1 MSAVHG
7 NLPVGD
13 LNHFQ
18 LFHEGPAQMS
28 NMATAG
34 GWRQRRMRPVHA
46 GKLTVPFSFQDFRAA
61 EVANYFSSNSVP
73 SVDKCVAIL
82 THRRKRTNFTQQ
94 QIEVLEKV
102 YSDTKY
108 PDIYLRERLEAL
120 TGLPE
125 SRIQVWFQNRRAK
138 SRRQVG
144 SSVSLKVSGSQSAS
158 FNPLQSRMGPEKV
171 YDKSHAPEPHQI
183 GGFGRE
189 DGFRAPA
196 LPSADDHHRTG
207 VAAKPTSF
215 APISCLYDKDVK
227 PEQIQC
233 RELSV
238 NVPCCNVHLYPR
250 QNEPHPKVQAN
261 VSAGNQSSKVLVE
274 YDNFPPNKTIGPEM
288 KVVIPPI
295 PTQNNFSRSSP
306 KDSSCQIQFPQ
317 VRFDPFS
324 PAPGTEAQDFTD
336 SDSDWE
342 NEAMAGFNGFM

>member
-1 MSAVHG
+1 MR
-7 NLPVGD
+7 VGD

-18 LFHEGPAQMS
+18 MYHEGPLQMNGMVNS
-28 NMATAG
+28 DYGATD
-34 GWRQRRMRPVHA
+34 V
-46 GKLTVPFSFQDFRAA
+46 T
-61 EVANYFSSNSVP
+61 NYFNSANSVP
-73 SVDKCVAIL
+73 RADKCVAIL

-144 SSVSLKVSGSQSAS
+144 SSVSMKVNNPSAAGPFSQ
-158 FNPLQSRMGPEKV
+158 LQSRMGPENV
-171 YDKSHAPEPHQI
+171 YDNSHSAEAHRI
-183 GGFGRE
+183 GGFGLE
-189 DGFRAPA
+189 DSFRPTMHQNTEDQHRTS
-196 LPSADDHHRTG
+196 LPS
-207 VAAKPTSF
+207 KPSSYEHTSV
-215 APISCLYDKDVK
+215 SCIYEKEGTRVK
-227 PEQIQC
+227 PEQM
-233 RELSV
+233 SV
-238 NVPCCNVHLYPR
+238 NVPCCNVHLYPKENGR
-250 QNEPHPKVQAN
+250 HSKMEAN
-261 VSAGNQSSKVLVE
+261 VTGNQGPRVLVE

-306 KDSSCQIQFPQ
+306 KDNGCQIQYPQ
-317 VRFDPFS
+317 VRATDDGFSHFS
-324 PAPGTEAQDFTD
+324 PIHGTEAQDFTD

-342 NEAMAGFNGFM
+342 NEAMASFGGFM

>member
-7 NLPVGD
+7 NMRVGD

-18 LFHEGPAQMS
+18 MYHEGPLQM
-28 NMATAG
+28 NGMVNPDYGATDVTNFFNSA
-34 GWRQRRMRPVHA
+34 
-46 GKLTVPFSFQDFRAA
+46 
-61 EVANYFSSNSVP
+61 SSVSR
-73 SVDKCVAIL
+73 VDKCVAIL

-144 SSVSLKVSGSQSAS
+144 SSVSMKVA
-158 FNPLQSRMGPEKV
+158 NPPAAGTFGQIQSRMGPEEV
-171 YDKSHAPEPHQI
+171 YDNSRGAEPRRR
-183 GGFGRE
+183 GGFVLE
-189 DGFRAPA
+189 EGFRALHRSPEE
-196 LPSADDHHRTG
+196 PTKPGGYDHASG
-207 VAAKPTSF
+207 
-215 APISCLYDKDVK
+215 SCLFEEEAT
-227 PEQIQC
+227 PEQLRR

-238 NVPCCNVHLYPR
+238 NVPCCNVHLYPEEAEQQR
-250 QNEPHPKVQAN
+250 ARLADHQAP
-261 VSAGNQSSKVLVE
+261 QVLVE

-288 KVVIPPI
+288 KVVIPPL
-295 PTQNNFSRSSP
+295 PSHS
-306 KDSSCQIQFPQ
+306 KHGCQIQYPQ
-317 VRFDPFS
+317 QVAGGAGDRFRHLTPIR
-324 PAPGTEAQDFTD
+324 AAEAQDFTD

-342 NEAMAGFNGFM
+342 TEAMAGFSGFL

>member
-1 MSAVHG
+1 MSSVRG
-7 NLPVGD
+7 NMRVGD

-18 LFHEGPAQMS
+18 MYHEGPLQINSMVNS
-28 NMATAG
+28 GMA
-34 GWRQRRMRPVHA
+34 
-46 GKLTVPFSFQDFRAA
+46 
-61 EVANYFSSNSVP
+61 
-73 SVDKCVAIL
+73 DKCVAIL

-108 PDIYLRERLEAL
+108 PDIYLRERLEAV

-144 SSVSLKVSGSQSAS
+144 SSGSMKVANPPAAGPFSQ
-158 FNPLQSRMGPEKV
+158 LQSFGLEETFRPTM
-171 YDKSHAPEPHQI
+171 HQNT
-183 GGFGRE
+183 
-189 DGFRAPA
+189 
-196 LPSADDHHRTG
+196 DDAHRTSMST
-207 VAAKPTSF
+207 KPSSYVHT
-215 APISCLYDKDVK
+215 PVSCIYEKEGTRGK
-227 PEQIQC
+227 PEQMQR

-238 NVPCCNVHLYPR
+238 NVPCCNIHLYPKE
-250 QNEPHPKVQAN
+250 NEHPPKIEAN
-261 VSAGNQSSKVLVE
+261 MSANQGPKVLVE

-306 KDSSCQIQFPQ
+306 KDNGCQIQYPC
-317 VRFDPFS
+317 VRATGDRFSHFS
-324 PAPGTEAQDFTD
+324 PIHATEAQDFTD

-342 NEAMAGFNGFM
+342 TEAMAGFGGFM

>member
-7 NLPVGD
+7 NMRVGD

-18 LFHEGPAQMS
+18 MYHEGPLQM
-28 NMATAG
+28 NGMVNPDYGATDVTNFFNSA
-34 GWRQRRMRPVHA
+34 
-46 GKLTVPFSFQDFRAA
+46 
-61 EVANYFSSNSVP
+61 SSVSR
-73 SVDKCVAIL
+73 VDKCVAIL

-144 SSVSLKVSGSQSAS
+144 SSVSMKVEGNYQ
-158 FNPLQSRMGPEKV
+158 PLNVVVLR
-171 YDKSHAPEPHQI
+171 
-183 GGFGRE
+183 GGFVLE
-189 DGFRAPA
+189 EGFRALHRSPEE
-196 LPSADDHHRTG
+196 PTKPGGYDHASG
-207 VAAKPTSF
+207 
-215 APISCLYDKDVK
+215 SCLFEEEAT
-227 PEQIQC
+227 PEQLRR

-238 NVPCCNVHLYPR
+238 NVPCCNVHLYPEEAEQQR
-250 QNEPHPKVQAN
+250 ARLADHQAP
-261 VSAGNQSSKVLVE
+261 QVLVE

-288 KVVIPPI
+288 KVVIPPL
-295 PTQNNFSRSSP
+295 PSHS
-306 KDSSCQIQFPQ
+306 KHGCQIQYPQ
-317 VRFDPFS
+317 QVAGGAGDRFRHLTPIR
-324 PAPGTEAQDFTD
+324 AAEAQDFTD

-342 NEAMAGFNGFM
+342 TEAMAGFSGFL

>member
-1 MSAVHG
+1 MSSVHG
-7 NLPVGD
+7 NMRVGE

-18 LFHEGPAQMS
+18 MYHEGPLQINSLVNSDYGA
-28 NMATAG
+28 
-34 GWRQRRMRPVHA
+34 PD
-46 GKLTVPFSFQDFRAA
+46 VP
-61 EVANYFSSNSVP
+61 NYFNPANSVP
-73 SVDKCVAIL
+73 RADKCVAIL

-144 SSVSLKVSGSQSAS
+144 SSVSMKAANPPAAGPFSQ
-158 FNPLQSRMGPEKV
+158 LQSRMGPERV
-171 YDKSHAPEPHQI
+171 YDSNHGAEAHRI
-183 GGFGRE
+183 GGFGLEDSFRPTMHQNPDETHRTSMSTNPSGYEHTSVSCIYE
-189 DGFRAPA
+189 DGTR
-196 LPSADDHHRTG
+196 
-207 VAAKPTSF
+207 
-215 APISCLYDKDVK
+215 VK
-227 PEQIQC
+227 PEQMQ
-233 RELSV
+233 RLELSV
-238 NVPCCNVHLYPR
+238 NVPCCNVRLYPKE
-250 QNEPHPKVQAN
+250 NEHHPKMEAN
-261 VSAGNQSSKVLVE
+261 ITGDQSPKVLVE

-306 KDSSCQIQFPQ
+306 KDNGCHMQYPH
-317 VRFDPFS
+317 VRGTGDRFSHFS
-324 PAPGTEAQDFTD
+324 PIHATEAQDFTD

-342 NEAMAGFNGFM
+342 NEAMAGFGGFM

>member
-1 MSAVHG
+1 MSSVHG
-7 NLPVGD
+7 NMRVGD

-18 LFHEGPAQMS
+18 MYHEGSLQMS
-28 NMATAG
+28 SMVNSDYGA
-34 GWRQRRMRPVHA
+34 
-46 GKLTVPFSFQDFRAA
+46 SD
-61 EVANYFSSNSVP
+61 VADYYSSANSVQRA
-73 SVDKCVAIL
+73 DKCVAIL

-144 SSVSLKVSGSQSAS
+144 SSVSKKVANPPAAGPFSQIK
-158 FNPLQSRMGPEKV
+158 SRMGAEKV
-171 YDKSHAPEPHQI
+171 YDSNHGAEAHRI
-183 GGFGRE
+183 GGFGLE
-189 DGFRAPA
+189 DSFRPTMHHNTEDA
-196 LPSADDHHRTG
+196 HRTSIPT
-207 VAAKPTSF
+207 KPSSYEHTF
-215 APISCLYDKDVK
+215 VSCIYDKEGTRVK
-227 PEQIQC
+227 PEQMQ
-233 RELSV
+233 RHELSV
-238 NVPCCNVHLYPR
+238 NVPCCNVHLYPKD
-250 QNEPHPKVQAN
+250 NEHHAKLEAHMTDNRDP
-261 VSAGNQSSKVLVE
+261 KVLVE

-306 KDSSCQIQFPQ
+306 KDNGCQVQYPH
-317 VRFDPFS
+317 VRATGDRFSHFS
-324 PAPGTEAQDFTD
+324 PIHATEAQDFTD

-342 NEAMAGFNGFM
+342 NEAMAGFGGFM